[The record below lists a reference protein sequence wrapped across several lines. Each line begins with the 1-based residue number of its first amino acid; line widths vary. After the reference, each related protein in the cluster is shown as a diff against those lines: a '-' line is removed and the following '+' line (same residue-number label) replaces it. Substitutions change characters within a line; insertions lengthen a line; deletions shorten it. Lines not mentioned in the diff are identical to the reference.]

1 MTLYDN
7 TPVTGI
13 HRVPMRNLNFL
24 NLGATAR
31 IGLALC
37 ALALLWLVTLWAL
50 T

>member
-1 MTLYDN
+1 
-7 TPVTGI
+7 
-13 HRVPMRNLNFL
+13 MRNLNFL

-31 IGLALC
+31 ISLALG